1 MESLSEFRL
10 AGFWAYDGQLGRN
23 PIGRKARS
31 RRKCAVEYAQKLCHN
46 CDTKPA
52 FTAKTDFIDGVRLL
66 ILRNLLKA
74 RICLKIPA
82 YGLTRYFFS
91 A

>member
-1 MESLSEFRL
+1 VKQNLLLLAKLISLTK
-10 AGFWAYDGQLGRN
+10 LG
-23 PIGRKARS
+23 
-31 RRKCAVEYAQKLCHN
+31 
-46 CDTKPA
+46 
-52 FTAKTDFIDGVRLL
+52 LL